1 MCEWVFCVSCFLV
14 GWFRFGV
21 FVLVG
26 FLCGIGGDGVRVPG
40 NEDEIEVLS
49 SLYCE
54 SYGFILPILT
64 A

>member
-1 MCEWVFCVSCFLV
+1 VSRFLV
-14 GWFRFGV
+14 WWFRCGV
-21 FVLVG
+21 FILFG

-49 SLYCE
+49 SLYYK
-54 SYGFILPILT
+54 SYDFILPILT

>member
-1 MCEWVFCVSCFLV
+1 MSCFLV
-14 GWFRFGV
+14 GWFSVGV

-49 SLYCE
+49 SL
-54 SYGFILPILT
+54 
-64 A
+64 